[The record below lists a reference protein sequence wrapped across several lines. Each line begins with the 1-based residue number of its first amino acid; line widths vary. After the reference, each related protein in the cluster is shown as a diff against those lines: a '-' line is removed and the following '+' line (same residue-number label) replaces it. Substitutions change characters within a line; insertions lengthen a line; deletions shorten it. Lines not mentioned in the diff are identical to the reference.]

1 MTLSHCCVHL
11 SLTLVNVSLLLGLM
25 HFPTRP
31 LQRVQAMMSFIKPFI
46 ASPSK
51 KPTSLDV
58 LVATA
63 GDLQR
68 GLSSGQLTSVGL
80 VDAYLD
86 QIENHDDYLHAIIS
100 KPPRVRLVEQ
110 ARKLDEER
118 ESKAV
123 RGRLHGIPI
132 LIKVGL
138 QTFLS
143 AYSLILFYRTIS
155 RHCQSCTWAR
165 LQAVSLLLVPN
176 PRAMLRSLIV

>member
-1 MTLSHCCVHL
+1 
-11 SLTLVNVSLLLGLM
+11 
-25 HFPTRP
+25 
-31 LQRVQAMMSFIKPFI
+31 MMSFVKPFI

-68 GLSSGQLTSVGL
+68 GLSSGQLTSVEL

-86 QIENHDDYLHAIIS
+86 QIENHDGYLHAIIS
-100 KPPRVRLVEQ
+100 KPPRARLVEQ

-118 ESKAV
+118 ENKAI
-123 RGRLHGIPI
+123 RGRLHGIPT

-138 QTFLS
+138 QTFLF
-143 AYSLILFYRTIS
+143 AYSLILVILVYRTTS
-155 RHCQSCTWAR
+155 RHYQSCTWAR
-165 LQAVSLLLVPN
+165 LQAASLLLVPN
-176 PRAMLRSLIV
+176 PRAMLRLSIV